1 MRLLLHRVGIYPS
14 TSDFSV
20 RFDADDDGV
29 GMGKRGRY

>member
-14 TSDFSV
+14 TIDFSV
-20 RFDADDDGV
+20 RFDDDDGV